1 MSLSPELEALLAPLL
16 KGHANRKRRNAMRR
30 SVGVA
35 AALLTAA
42 ALGAAALAASNS
54 WIFKSDHGYASGKKN
69 VVFHGATY
77 TVQTEVTGDGR
88 SFNVGLNQGPE
99 LLVESVGHSW
109 LRAPGVEPDPEL
121 PNPPR
126 RPSGQ
131 AVYGNSF
138 ASGGGEIW
146 FGVARPEIARV
157 DLTDQH
163 GHDFST
169 ATVRPPQRYRSVF
182 RFWVIAVP
190 ASHATTFTAYDYD
203 GNAIQR
209 GRLTA
214 TTIMSL
220 Y

>member
-1 MSLSPELEALLAPLL
+1 VSLSPELEALLALLL
-16 KGHANRKRRNAMRR
+16 KGHANRKRRNAVRR
-30 SVGVA
+30 TVGIS

-54 WIFKSDHGYASGKKN
+54 WIFKSDHGYAIGKTN
-69 VVFHGATY
+69 VVFHGAIY
-77 TVQTEVTGDGR
+77 TVQTLVTGDGR
-88 SFNVGLNQGPE
+88 SFNIGLNQGAEP
-99 LLVESVGHSW
+99 LVDSVGHSW
-109 LRAPGVEPDPEL
+109 IRAPGVEADPEL

-131 AVYGNSF
+131 AVYGNTF
-138 ASGGGEIW
+138 TSGGGEIW
-146 FGVARPEIARV
+146 FGIARPDIARV

-169 ATVRPPQRYRSVF
+169 ATVRPPQKYRSVF

-203 GNAIQR
+203 GNTIQH
-209 GRLTA
+209 GPLTA